1 MKIITTLLI
10 TLFTSLIAVDRA
22 FAEDVVAAG
31 SFVGASDHVTRGTA
45 TIEKSASGEYFV
57 ILGKDFSLD
66 GAPDPKVGL
75 GNDGYQKS
83 AQLGELTSNWGRQVY
98 PIPAH
103 LNPEDFNEI
112 WIWCERFSVPLGVA
126 KIG

>member
-1 MKIITTLLI
+1 MKIFTTLLI
-10 TLFTSLIAVDRA
+10 FLVTSFTAVDRVL
-22 FAEDVVAAG
+22 AEDVVATG
-31 SFVGASDHVTRGTA
+31 SFVGQTNHVTRGTA
-45 TIEKSASGEYFV
+45 TIEQSASGEYFV
-57 ILGKDFSLD
+57 VLGKDFSLD

-83 AQLGELTSNWGRQVY
+83 AKLGELTSNKGRQVY

-126 KIG
+126 KIS